1 MEALRSFFG
10 ELERRDPLLARVA
23 WLHAGLALVFLA
35 AMPLDGRSVL
45 GADPWLKPFKFAVSI
60 ALYLFSLA
68 WLLGYARPAAPRAA
82 SAVSRGA
89 SLAMLVEIVC
99 ISLQA
104 LRGVPSHFNH
114 ATAFDDGVF
123 GLMGLMIALNTVLVA
138 LLLGVFVCRPV
149 ELPTPELWGIR
160 CGLVLML
167 LASGVGGLM
176 VRHDAHSVGGVDG
189 GPGLPLVGWSGEH
202 GDLRPAHALGLHALQ
217 LLPLAGYLLARRPAT
232 LRERQRSVAVAAC
245 ALLYGVLFAAL
256 LLQALGGQPLVP
268 LGS

>member
-1 MEALRSFFG
+1 MEGLRSFFA
-10 ELERRDPLLARVA
+10 ELERRDALLARVA

-35 AMPLDGRSVL
+35 AMPLDERSVL

-60 ALYLFSLA
+60 AIYLFSLA
-68 WLLGYARPAAPRAA
+68 WLVGYARAGAPRVVAL
-82 SAVSRGA
+82 VSRGA
-89 SLAMLVEIVC
+89 VLAMLVEIAC

-123 GLMGLMIALNTVLVA
+123 GLMGLMIALNT
-138 LLLGVFVCRPV
+138 LLLTLLLAVFLLRPPD
-149 ELPTPELWGIR
+149 LQAPELLGIR
-160 CGLVLML
+160 CGIVLML

-189 GPGLPLVGWSGEH
+189 GPGLPLVGWSVEH

-217 LLPLAGYLLARRPAT
+217 VLPLAGWWAGRRRAPPGERGPT
-232 LRERQRSVAVAAC
+232 LGVAAF
-245 ALLYGVLFAAL
+245 ALAYAAAFAGL
-256 LLQALGGQPLVP
+256 VLQALAGRPP
-268 LGS
+268 WS